1 MATPEF
7 SPKGLKLIEMYE
19 QMADQG
25 YERGDGKKV
34 ESAYNDFELKKFR
47 DHVSTYIKTPYIKTV
62 LDYGC
67 GGSNWDAP
75 DFEPSNGQSAK
86 EYFDLENVYYYEP
99 ARDMDERQKVDCVV
113 NFDVLEH
120 IFISDVPAVLR
131 DICSYA
137 KQMVIINVACYD
149 AAARLPNGENAHIT
163 VRKPQWWK
171 GVLDVISIEHPHLN
185 MVLFCST
192 GYNKVVNFNVWRAQN
207 WQDSEKF
214 VTKL

>member
-1 MATPEF
+1 MTTPEF
-7 SPKGLKLIEMYE
+7 SPKGLKLIELYE

-25 YERGDGKKV
+25 YERADGKKV

-47 DHVSTYIKTPYIKTV
+47 NHVSTYIKTPYIKTV

-67 GGSNWDAP
+67 GGSNWDVP
-75 DFEPSNGQSAK
+75 NFDPSNGQSAK
-86 EYFDLENVYYYEP
+86 EYFDLEKVFYYEP
-99 ARDMDERQKVDCVV
+99 ARDVDERQKVDCVV
-113 NFDVLEH
+113 SFDVLEH

-131 DICSYA
+131 DICLYA

-171 GVLDVISIEHPHLN
+171 GVLDVISIEYPHLN

-207 WQDSEKF
+207 WQDSETF

>member
-1 MATPEF
+1 MGTPEF
-7 SPKGLKLIEMYE
+7 SPKGLKLIELYE

-25 YERGDGKKV
+25 YERSDGKKV

-47 DHVSTYIKTPYIKTV
+47 NHVSTYIKTPYIKTV

-75 DFEPSNGQSAK
+75 DFDPSNGQSAK

-120 IFISDVPAVLR
+120 IFISDLPAVLR

-171 GVLDVISIEHPHLN
+171 GVLDMISIEYPHLN

-192 GYNKVVNFNVWRAQN
+192 GYNKVVNFNVWRGQN

-214 VTKL
+214 VTKI

>member
-7 SPKGLKLIEMYE
+7 SPKGLKLIELYE

-34 ESAYNDFELKKFR
+34 ESAYNDFELRKFR
-47 DHVSTYIKTPYIKTV
+47 DHVATYIKTPYIKSV

-67 GGSNWDAP
+67 GGSNWEAP
-75 DFEPSNGQSAK
+75 DFDPKTGRSAK

-99 ARDMDERQKVDCVV
+99 ARDMDERQKVDCVT
-113 NFDVLEH
+113 NFDVMEH
-120 IFISDVPAVLR
+120 IFVSDVPAVLR

-171 GVLDVISIEHPHLN
+171 GVLDMISIEYPHLN

-192 GYNKVVNFNVWRAQN
+192 GYNKVVSFNVWRAQN